1 MDPALNSYLKAA
13 DMAYDIGEI
22 HALTPDCAHHD
33 TLLRQQE
40 VLGLLDQAVDG
51 GYVQAYP
58 MKALLSAADDWST
71 FRLLVPSS
79 SDRYSSRASTADVW
93 PQNTMKH
100 GHG

>member
-1 MDPALNSYLKAA
+1 MDPALNNYLKAA

-40 VLGLLDQAVDG
+40 VLGLLDQAVGG

-58 MKALLSAADDWST
+58 MKALLSCR
-71 FRLLVPSS
+71 RLEYVPP
-79 SDRYSSRASTADVW
+79 RSSRALQTDT
-93 PQNTMKH
+93 PR
-100 GHG
+100 GHRSRMSGPGTR